1 MNIISK
7 GIDISHWQGNFDL
20 AKAKSDGFAF
30 AVVKAGGSDNGR
42 YVDSR
47 FTANYDKAK
56 AQGMPVGVYW
66 YTDARTVDAAVTDAD
81 YLYER
86 CLKGRQFELPIY
98 FDVEGKMLGL
108 GRRLL
113 TDIVHAWCQRM
124 EALGFWAGIYASTST
139 FRGCMY
145 DDELQR
151 YAHWVAQWSKSCSYD
166 RESLGMWQ
174 YGGETNMICSN
185 KVAGQTCDQD
195 YMLVDYPT
203 LIKRDGKNGFTA
215 SDAKEETAK
224 AETETV
230 YTQEQFVRD
239 IQTACGAKV
248 DGIAGAETLGKTVT
262 LSTSKNRTHAA
273 VKPVQQRLK
282 ALGFD
287 PGNADGIYGSKT
299 KAAVK
304 AYQKANGCTQDGIIT
319 AGNKTWRKLLGIA

>member
-1 MNIISK
+1 MPRIRQYAERDTMKDFVAEINA
-7 GIDISHWQGNFDL
+7 QC
-20 AKAKSDGFAF
+20 
-30 AVVKAGGSDNGR
+30 GR
-42 YVDSR
+42 YGYKSQ
-47 FTANYDKAK
+47 KS
-56 AQGMPVGVYW
+56 
-66 YTDARTVDAAVTDAD
+66 
-81 YLYER
+81 
-86 CLKGRQFELPIY
+86 
-98 FDVEGKMLGL
+98 LGN
-108 GRRLL
+108 
-113 TDIVHAWCQRM
+113 
-124 EALGFWAGIYASTST
+124 ALGVCQSTAGN
-139 FRGCMY
+139 
-145 DDELQR
+145 
-151 YAHWVAQWSKSCSYD
+151 
-166 RESLGMWQ
+166 

-215 SDAKEETAK
+215 SAVKEETTKVA
-224 AETETV
+224 TETA

-248 DGIAGAETLGKTVT
+248 DGIAGMETLGKTVT
-262 LSTSKNRTHAA
+262 LSSSKNRTHAA

-319 AGNKTWRKLLGIA
+319 AGNKTWRKLLGM